1 MGQRQGVF
9 EEAHL
14 EQYQECSY
22 FTKEEI
28 VRLYERFSALNPDK
42 ISPKRANVATRLSFT
57 EVQDLPELREN
68 PFKERMC
75 EVFSTG
81 NRGLHFEDFL
91 DMFSVF
97 SERAPWDLKATY
109 AFRIFDFNN
118 DAAICRSDIQQILKC
133 LTGRHTLTSPL
144 PCTHAHTHPT
154 HPQLSVR
161 TQPSNSRAHSLYH
174 SVLSLCLTGSFACI
188 RNL

>member
-28 VRLYERFSALNPDK
+28 VRLYKRFSALSPDK
-42 ISPKRANVATRLSFT
+42 INPKLANVTTRLSFA

-81 NRGLHFEDFL
+81 SRGLHFEDFL

-109 AFRIFDFNN
+109 AFRIYDFNN
-118 DAAICRSDIQQILKC
+118 DAAICRSDIQQILKR
-133 LTGRHTLTSPL
+133 LTGKPPTPSPPRTHTQWLVSE
-144 PCTHAHTHPT
+144 
-154 HPQLSVR
+154 PQGLVPRLNILSFSDLLER
-161 TQPSNSRAHSLYH
+161 RDKHSTFYC
-174 SVLSLCLTGSFACI
+174 SL
-188 RNL
+188 